1 MVYFERA
8 EFWHRTGRGADEDRA
23 KQLAA
28 ALAALDSNDE
38 NSLINRLVREIHRAR
53 QAVLNAVNPDALDSP
68 MAIIKATLTDLL
80 NEHARSQ
87 AEMLRAQQDQSRVSA
102 HTRTSLYLSRATIY
116 LTNHLLRS
124 SYLDNGRNSTPRP
137 ACNNL

>member
-1 MVYFERA
+1 
-8 EFWHRTGRGADEDRA
+8 
-23 KQLAA
+23 
-28 ALAALDSNDE
+28 
-38 NSLINRLVREIHRAR
+38 
-53 QAVLNAVNPDALDSP
+53 

-116 LTNHLLRS
+116 LTTFYDPP
-124 SYLDNGRNSTPRP
+124 YLDNGRNSTPRP
-137 ACNNL
+137 GA

>member
-1 MVYFERA
+1 M
-8 EFWHRTGRGADEDRA
+8 
-23 KQLAA
+23 
-28 ALAALDSNDE
+28 AALDSNDE

-87 AEMLRAQQDQSRVSA
+87 AEMLQAQQDQSRVSA

-124 SYLDNGRNSTPRP
+124 SLPQ
-137 ACNNL
+137 